1 MQDNPRRTFLT
12 YALGG
17 LILGLSAAPGWA
29 KPIADINEAINKA
42 GRLRMLSQR
51 IAKAYCQIG
60 QGILAD
66 AARKILANSLS
77 LYDEQLDS
85 LRAYAPTP
93 DIRATYDELATAW
106 RGYREVAAAPP
117 TLAGAKQVAVLNES
131 VLRLAHLGTTQL
143 ELHSGSNLGRLINI
157 SGRQRMLSQRLAKF
171 YMLRHWGISSSEM
184 DSEARV
190 ARGEFISALDALG
203 KAKENTSAI
212 AGDLELAKVQW
223 LFFDQALQ
231 SQRGGGKD
239 DAEAQNVATTSER
252 ILEVMD
258 RITGMYARLSVAA
271 APAQP
276 ATRAETKRR

>member
-1 MQDNPRRTFLT
+1 MT
-12 YALGG
+12 LGG
-17 LILGLSAAPGWA
+17 LVLALTAARAWA

-51 IAKAYCQIG
+51 IAKVYCQIG
-60 QGILAD
+60 QGILPD
-66 AARKILANSLS
+66 AARKILAASIS
-77 LYDEQLDS
+77 LYDEHLES

-93 DIRATYDELATAW
+93 DIRATYDELASAW
-106 RGYREVAAAPP
+106 RGYRDVAAAPP
-117 TLAGAKQVAVLNES
+117 TPAGAKQVAVLNEN

-171 YMLRHWGISSSEM
+171 YMLRHWGITSPEM

-203 KAKENTSAI
+203 KAKENTTAI
-212 AGDLELAKVQW
+212 AGELELAKVQW

-239 DAEAQNVATTSER
+239 DTDAQNVATTSER

-258 RITGMYARLSVAA
+258 RITGMYAKLNAGP
-271 APAQP
+271 APAKAP
-276 ATRAETKRR
+276 EKKR